1 MLLRLVLSE
10 DCVDLLFDSGREHV
24 DTLFQC
30 LVLVALVVSL
40 RKGTPQILQRA
51 LLVFGLHEDWWD
63 AQLPLL
69 LLSYLVCQDQRDL
82 FVLVDF
88 V

>member
-30 LVLVALVVSL
+30 LVLVALVIPLCESASQVL
-40 RKGTPQILQRA
+40 KRL
-51 LLVFGLHEDWWD
+51 LLVFSLHENWRD

-69 LLSYLVCQDQRDL
+69 LLSHLVCQYQWNL
-82 FVLVDF
+82 LVLVDF
-88 V
+88 